1 MNMLKLPQLC
11 LILVSIWCALYTAT
25 LHAKVYIDIEWTQ
38 LMPAD
43 DLAALMNPPEFIVD
57 IEDGTALDNV
67 AALSELSKGNDT
79 AKRFK
84 DALQSSRVIQAF
96 NEQDIRLPGFI
107 VPLESDDNQRVTAFF
122 IVPYFGACL
131 HLPPPPPNQIVYVE
145 YAKGVVLPNIQDP
158 FWFEGTI
165 IIDQTENDLGSSA
178 YTMKLDSVRPYEGS

>member
-1 MNMLKLPQLC
+1 
-11 LILVSIWCALYTAT
+11 
-25 LHAKVYIDIEWTQ
+25 VYIDIEWTQ

-84 DALQSSRVIQAF
+84 DALQSSRVIHAF

-145 YAKGVVLPNIQDP
+145 YAKGVELPNIQDP

>member
-1 MNMLKLPQLC
+1 MKMLKLPQLC
-11 LILVSIWCALYTAT
+11 LMLVSLWCCLYTAT
-25 LHAKVYIDIEWTQ
+25 LHAKDYIDIEWTQ

-79 AKRFK
+79 ATRFK
-84 DALQSSRVIQAF
+84 EALQSSRVIRAF
-96 NEQDIRLPGFI
+96 NDQDIRLPGFI
-107 VPLESDDNQRVTAFF
+107 VPLESDENQRVTAFF

-145 YAKGVVLPNIQDP
+145 YAKGVELPSLQDP

-178 YTMKLDSVRPYEGS
+178 YTMKLDSVRPYEG